1 MWQHEII
8 KTLTVLKFDIT
19 NVKLNNKYICSNIS
33 KTEYLKC
40 IKKVITPLNNFLNR
54 KSNQDIKG
62 EIQEQLTCESNP

>member
-33 KTEYLKC
+33 KTEYLKY
-40 IKKVITPLNNFLNR
+40 IKKVFTPLNNFLNR